1 MEEGTVVNLDLNGE
15 KIVLGSSVASKSLG
29 VVGGTNGII
38 NDGVLVITNGDIEYT
53 APESGQNWNA
63 GTFND
68 MSAAIRN
75 NGELTLKN
83 VNIDSNVYCVQNI
96 GKWQDGVKTAN
107 QEVTVTLDIVGGEYT
122 SSKSR
127 NNDQNG
133 PNAYAIMCVDNAKAT
148 ISGGA
153 EITGAG
159 GGLAV
164 CWAFADLKD
173 CTITGRNESS
183 TGAHD
188 LYLLG
193 GSVVT
198 YTSETQLTRNNFNL
212 HDVEEYVEK
221 YGECSYTRL
230 N

>member
-1 MEEGTVVNLDLNGE
+1 MNLDLNG
-15 KIVLGSSVASKSLG
+15 KHIILQSSVASRSLG
-29 VVGGTNGII
+29 VEGGVNGII
-38 NDGVLVITNGDIEYT
+38 NDGVLVIANGSITYE
-53 APESGQNWNA
+53 APEEGQNWTA
-63 GTFND
+63 GTFDD

-75 NGELTLKN
+75 NGRLTLKN
-83 VNIDSNVYCVQNI
+83 VNIGSNVYCVQNI
-96 GKWQDGVKTAN
+96 GKWQDGVKTAD

-122 SSKSR
+122 SSKSK
-127 NNDQNG
+127 NNDTNG

-148 ISGGA
+148 ISGKA
-153 EITGAG
+153 KITGAG

-173 CTITGRNESS
+173 CTITGENKSG

-198 YTSETQLTRNNFNL
+198 YTSETKLSSDNVNL
-212 HDVEEYVEK
+212 HDVDKYVEK
-221 YGECSYTRL
+221 YGSCSYTGL
-230 N
+230 D